1 MAKGYVVAFYK
12 EVIDADR
19 LAAYAPLA
27 SKAIAEAGGR
37 ILVRGGRVKALESGI
52 EERSVVIEFDSFEA
66 ACTFYDGDAYQAAL
80 EALGEGAVVRELRA
94 VEGVD

>member
-27 SKAIAEAGGR
+27 SKA